1 MTVLP
6 VALSVKVDVS
16 IPPETVFH
24 IGPVPITNTMVSALI
39 TTLALIWLLRCV
51 CFVFRVGGATTLVL
65 RDSDFL

>member
-39 TTLALIWLLRCV
+39 TTLALILLGCV